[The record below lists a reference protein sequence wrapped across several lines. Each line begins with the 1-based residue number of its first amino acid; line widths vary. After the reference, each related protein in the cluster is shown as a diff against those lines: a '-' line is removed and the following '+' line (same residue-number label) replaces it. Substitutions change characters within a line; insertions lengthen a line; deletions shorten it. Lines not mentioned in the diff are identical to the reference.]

1 MYSTGINPAFQ
12 AEMAFRADR
21 ARREISASRRRR
33 FPAPFWGEAAEPVAK
48 RAE

>member
-1 MYSTGINPAFQ
+1 MYSTGINPTFQ

-21 ARREISASRRRR
+21 ARREIGASRRRR
-33 FPAPFWGEAAEPVAK
+33 FPGPFWGDHTQPAAK